1 MGDHCRPNQRMR
13 YGPSSSWERHDDRG
27 DPSSDRLLSPFI
39 FYRGSK
45 RTSSR
50 NSMVLILL
58 AHPTGDAR
66 NPSKLLNQKGFSPT
80 RFGPVYQSLVVH
92 GSGAGTMEPLR
103 NCSAKSV
110 SDPNRTPQADPLDDR
125 FAPHLGRRVQ
135 FCGCPKR
142 DTLGDRAGSR
152 GRARSRHWCSFFGWI
167 AGRADRMPQVGGCHT
182 GVLTKHTAEMP
193 GIFETASVRDFSYL
207 QVAVLQ

>member
-125 FAPHLGRRVQ
+125 FAPMSAV
-135 FCGCPKR
+135 
-142 DTLGDRAGSR
+142 GS
-152 GRARSRHWCSFFGWI
+152 ASPPPESRHRLRLSRPTPEAAFTFQRLCSSSAI
-167 AGRADRMPQVGGCHT
+167 LVGRPANCRSARAC
-182 GVLTKHTAEMP
+182 L
-193 GIFETASVRDFSYL
+193 
-207 QVAVLQ
+207 